1 MYTKRVKKKLELC
14 INGFLL
20 FFTAVFTVY
29 GQGIDLAKVDAADNL
44 RMGIVSFQSGEYNK
58 AILSLEKSLSF
69 KPGWVV
75 TKIWLGNAYF
85 KAGFT
90 DQALSYWKDVLK
102 NGGGSSTLK
111 VRVDNVQY
119 KRNMGPLLK
128 GNSRYVTYHE
138 IAGKTKDYTLFL
150 RPGTLAPADDG
161 GLYLTSFAG
170 NNVLKI
176 SANGVKTLSIS
187 GGVQGISNPFDIIKA
202 DNYLF
207 FSAYGSDQIIRSGL
221 DGRKMIRFGSTGSGA
236 GQFLGPQYIAD
247 DGYGY
252 IYVTDEGN
260 KRVSKFSYNGKFIFS
275 FGDKSG
281 SFEGFLEPTGI
292 VYVNNN
298 ILVADKQAKTLYLF
312 DKSGNFIHSF
322 SSPLLKAPEGIS
334 ILPDGR
340 FLLADT
346 GRVLV
351 FNMADE
357 TFRAVTE
364 RENKNSLVLK
374 AVQDVNGDIVIADF
388 NRNKI
393 SYLADITRMYTGLNV
408 SIDRVVS
415 EAFPKLDIELSVST
429 IDGTPMVGLADNNF
443 LVTEDSYPVSGAK
456 LVYAGN
462 KSKITNISLLLEGS
476 LRMAGKVKARQDVLR
491 DLVTG
496 QKGKGTVAVITAEGV
511 PVIDSESSSEPDIL
525 TKAVIPEG
533 NYTRNWQ
540 FDLGVRLAA
549 SKLVRKSDRRAVVF
563 LTSGKLPPSSFSHYS
578 LDEIYEFLV
587 NNNITFY
594 AGYTGLKSDVSPEL
608 AYLCRKTGGEML
620 QLYRPAG
627 VGRIIGDIQKK
638 HMGTYVLTYTTKR
651 DSDFGRRALPVEVQ
665 VSLFGRSGRGESL
678 YYAPLK

>member
-1 MYTKRVKKKLELC
+1 MYTKRVKKNIGRC
-14 INGFLL
+14 INGVLL
-20 FFTAVFTVY
+20 FFAAVFSAY
-29 GQGIDLAKVDAADNL
+29 GQSIDLAKVDASDNL

-69 KPGWVV
+69 KPNWNV

-119 KRNMGPLLK
+119 RRNMGPLLK
-128 GNSRYVTYHE
+128 DNSRYVTYHE
-138 IAGKTKDYTLFL
+138 IDGTTKDYTLFL
-150 RPGTLAPADDG
+150 RPGTLVPADDG
-161 GLYLTSFAG
+161 GLYLTSFG
-170 NNVLKI
+170 ENKILKI
-176 SANGVKTLSIS
+176 SANGVKTLSIT
-187 GGVQGISNPFDIIKA
+187 GGVRGINHPFDIIKA
-202 DNYLF
+202 DSYLF
-207 FSAYGSDQIIRSGL
+207 FSAYGSDQIIRSDL
-221 DGRKMIRFGSTGSGA
+221 DGRKIIRFGLSGSGP
-236 GQFLGPQYIAD
+236 GQFLGPQYIAA

-260 KRVSKFSYNGKFIFS
+260 RRVSKFSYDGKFIFS
-275 FGDKSG
+275 FGKKSG
-281 SFEGFLEPTGI
+281 DFGGFSEPTGI

-298 ILVADKQAKTLYLF
+298 ILVADKQNTALYLF
-312 DKSGNFIHSF
+312 DKSGNFIRSF
-322 SSPLLKAPEGIS
+322 SSPVLKAPEGIFM
-334 ILPDGR
+334 LPDGR

-357 TFRAVTE
+357 TFRVVME
-364 RENKNSLVLK
+364 RENRNSLVLK
-374 AVQDVNGDIVIADF
+374 AVQDVNGDIVLADF
-388 NRNKI
+388 NRNKL
-393 SYLADITRMYTGLNV
+393 SYLADITRMYTGFNV

-415 EAFPKLDIELSVST
+415 GAFPKVDVELSVST
-429 IDGTPMVGLADNNF
+429 IDGTPIVGLADNNF

-476 LRMAGKVKARQDVLR
+476 LRMAGNVKARQDVLS
-491 DLVTG
+491 DLVTS
-496 QKGKGTVAVITAEGV
+496 QKGKGTITVITAEGV
-511 PVIDSESSSEPDIL
+511 PVIDSESSSDPDIL
-525 TKAVIPEG
+525 AKAVIPEG

-549 SKLVRKSDRRAVVF
+549 SKLVQKSDRRAVVF
-563 LTSGKLPPSSFSHYS
+563 LTSGKLPPESFSHYS
-578 LDEIYEFLV
+578 LDEIYEFLI

-594 AGYTGLKSDVSPEL
+594 AVYTGSKSDVSPEL

-627 VGRIIGDIQKK
+627 VSRIIGDIQKK
-638 HMGTYVLTYTTKR
+638 HMGTYVLTYSTKQ
-651 DSDFGRRALPVEVQ
+651 DSNFGRDALPVEVQ